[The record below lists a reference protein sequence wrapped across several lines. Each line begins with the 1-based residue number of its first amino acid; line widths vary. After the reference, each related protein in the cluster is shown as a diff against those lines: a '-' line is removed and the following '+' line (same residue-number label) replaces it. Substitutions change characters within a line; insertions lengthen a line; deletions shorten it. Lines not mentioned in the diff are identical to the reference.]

1 MTTVLV
7 LLSVGLR
14 LAPGPFFLPVI
25 DDLGFSRS
33 LFSSIVALS
42 LLVYGLVMPGVGW
55 LTARLGTR
63 TVVLTGTALILAGG
77 LWTALAQGVV
87 TFTLAFAVV
96 LSLGL
101 ALVSPVTLTQIVSS
115 WFVRQRGMALFF
127 LSTGGMAG
135 LAVVTPLL
143 TWAIT
148 LCGWRW
154 ALAGYVL
161 MVAAIAVPG
170 TLLVI
175 RDDPP
180 PGADGAAAAA
190 EAAARE
196 AHAHYSLGSAL
207 ASRPFWLVTI
217 GLMANGYSMTL
228 LGTHGIPMLVDHHF
242 SAQTAALGIGLIG
255 LVAIFGTVALGRI
268 ADRYP
273 RKYILATIYFV
284 RAVAFVALMLVAS
297 TQGLYAV
304 AFVGGLVW
312 AGSMAVTS
320 AIMADI
326 YGVRLIS
333 MLYGIAY
340 LCQQVAGMVAAWL
353 GGWGFEVL
361 HTHWLSFGSSVAILL
376 VGGVAAL
383 ALPRPGRVSPPS
395 PPATPTHAVMPH

>member
-33 LFSSIVALS
+33 LFSSIVAAS

-55 LTARLGTR
+55 LVARLGTR
-63 TVVLTGTALILAGG
+63 AVVLAGTVLIVAGG
-77 LWTALAQGVV
+77 LWTSMAQGAL
-87 TFTLAFAVV
+87 TFTLGFSVV

-101 ALVSPVTLTQIVSS
+101 ALVSPVSLTKIVSS

-135 LAVVTPLL
+135 LAVVTPAL
-143 TWAIT
+143 TWAVE
-148 LCGWRW
+148 LFGWRW
-154 ALAGYVL
+154 AMAGYVL
-161 MVAAIAVPG
+161 ILAVIAVPG
-170 TLLVI
+170 TLLVM
-175 RDDPP
+175 RDEPP

-190 EAAARE
+190 AARQRE
-196 AHAHYSLGSAL
+196 ADAHHSLWTAL

-255 LVAIFGTVALGRI
+255 LVAIGGTLALGRI

-273 RKYILATIYFV
+273 RKYILATIFLV
-284 RAVAFVALMLVAS
+284 RAVAFVALMLVVS
-297 TQGLYAV
+297 TQELYTV
-304 AFVGGLVW
+304 AFVSGLVW
-312 AGSMAVTS
+312 AGAMALVS
-320 AIMADI
+320 AILADM
-326 YGVRLIS
+326 YGVRLVS

-340 LCQQVAGMVAAWL
+340 LCQQLAGMLAAWL

-361 HTHWLSFGSSVAILL
+361 GSHWPSFGGAVVILCI
-376 VGGVAAL
+376 GGIAAL
-383 ALPRPGRVSPPS
+383 ALPRLQE
-395 PPATPTHAVMPH
+395 